1 MKNKN
6 LIIIINLI
14 FLSFFNFQVISEEFD
29 FKSSEIIFL
38 ENGNKIKGINGID
51 LVTNNKIRITGDQ
64 FDYDKISQILN
75 VKGDVV
81 VYDEVNKIILKSNE
95 FTYLKQKETIFTK
108 TKTTAEINKEYFL
121 ESNELTY
128 NINEKKIFSEK
139 KTDISDLNGNIS
151 SMSKFNFS
159 IITKLLNADNLN
171 YTDAS
176 SSKIFVKKGIIN
188 LVTKEIAGKDP
199 VVNFENSTFGNVENQ
214 PRLKGNSIY
223 SNQKKTNVKKNN

>member
-64 FDYDKISQILN
+64 FDYDKISLILN

-95 FTYLKQKETIFTK
+95 FTYLKQKETIYTK
-108 TKTTAEINKEYFL
+108 TKTIAEIDKEYFL

-128 NINEKKIFSEK
+128 NISEKKIFSEK
-139 KTDISDLNGNIS
+139 KNR
-151 SMSKFNFS
+151 
-159 IITKLLNADNLN
+159 
-171 YTDAS
+171 Y
-176 SSKIFVKKGIIN
+176 
-188 LVTKEIAGKDP
+188 
-199 VVNFENSTFGNVENQ
+199 
-214 PRLKGNSIY
+214 
-223 SNQKKTNVKKNN
+223 